1 MERPYHLRLP
11 GGQSTARSGTSTLQ
25 TDLNRVLPETMAS
38 MRLGGSLK
46 HLTTLSPLELEIMD
60 LVWDL
65 RECTSAEVIAAY
77 GKIRRL
83 ADTTIRTVLTNI
95 RKKGYL
101 ELVPS
106 IDRGHRFRP
115 TLSREQV
122 ARRSLS
128 SLVKRLFK
136 GRTREAITVLLSDDL
151 MTERDLE
158 EIRRIVERH
167 QNSAAKEG

>member
-1 MERPYHLRLP
+1 MQRPDPLRFTDP
-11 GGQSTARSGTSTLQ
+11 RASAQSTPTAERVDSGNEQ
-25 TDLNRVLPETMAS
+25 GGRTDS
-38 MRLGGSLK
+38 DSGSKSEQLAP
-46 HLTTLSPLELEIMD
+46 LSPLELEVMD

-65 RECTSAEVIAAY
+65 QECTSADVIAAY
-77 GKIRRL
+77 GKVRQL

-115 TLSREQV
+115 TLPREQV
-122 ARRSLS
+122 ARQTLRA
-128 SLVKRLFK
+128 LVGRLFK
-136 GRTREAITVLLSDDL
+136 GRARQAILLLLSEDL

-158 EIRRIVERH
+158 EIKRMVERR
-167 QNSAAKEG
+167 QNAVNRET